1 MSYPRGSAPPTSGGV
16 QPVAA
21 TCCGGSPW
29 PRACPLSL
37 GKQQRERVHGEAD
50 RLRRRRR
57 RAVRR
62 ARAAPGLRVRGRRDA
77 AGRHRFRRPHPRS
90 RAGSGAP
97 RDGLSLRRIP
107 AGPAARR
114 RPGRLSRA
122 AEFAA
127 LRLRGRGRA
136 RRRSRH
142 VRAPDGGDGGRMP
155 PHAADVADEPREA
168 DGRVPR
174 SSAPGVQEAARA
186 GAARRHRRAQ
196 DIQQRRDDP
205 GAGSRRRP
213 AAAPPRRRH
222 RVRPRRGRD
231 LRRAHRVRRRAGAGH
246 GDDRADDAA
255 LRRRRRREHRRP
267 HPPPRR
273 PARAPAHVVRRGT
286 DVGAHGVRGRGLD
299 PPHRGLRG
307 AGRLR
312 ARGRARRPS
321 AATATA
327 TTVGSSSWTAAS
339 ASPVAPA

>member
-1 MSYPRGSAPPTSGGV
+1 MAKQIGYAVVGAGPFVERALLPAFARAGGETRLAAIVSADRTRAHALAREHRATGSHYDEFRQALQREDVQAVYLALPNSLHCDYAVEAARADAHIVCERPMAVMADECRRMLRTCQTNRVKLMGRLPRASAP
-16 QPVAA
+16 
-21 TCCGGSPW
+21 
-29 PRACPLSL
+29 R
-37 GKQQRERVHGEAD
+37 
-50 RLRRRRR
+50 
-57 RAVRR
+57 
-62 ARAAPGLRVRGRRDA
+62 
-77 AGRHRFRRPHPRS
+77 
-90 RAGSGAP
+90 
-97 RDGLSLRRIP
+97 
-107 AGPAARR
+107 
-114 RPGRLSRA
+114 
-122 AEFAA
+122 
-127 LRLRGRGRA
+127 
-136 RRRSRH
+136 
-142 VRAPDGGDGGRMP
+142 
-155 PHAADVADEPREA
+155 
-168 DGRVPR
+168 
-174 SSAPGVQEAARA
+174 VQEAARA

-222 RVRPRRGRD
+222 RVRPRRAGD
-231 LRRAHRVRRRAGAGH
+231 LRRAHRVRRGARAGH
-246 GDDRADDAA
+246 GHDRPDDPA